1 VVKIFYLNLVYLE
14 LEIKLIIIKNNFSG
28 DLSDTESPDLCLISL
43 KYLHQFASM
52 LRSMYQMPACPMFS
66 SARRLQSCT
75 DPKLIDTSRFSTNPE
90 LKIEVTLEELDRPVK
105 ILHVWFLLI
114 DELTL
119 AIETCHKKHKI
130 SAMEMLFNMFKSL
143 NEIPGI

>member
-1 VVKIFYLNLVYLE
+1 
-14 LEIKLIIIKNNFSG
+14 
-28 DLSDTESPDLCLISL
+28 
-43 KYLHQFASM
+43 
-52 LRSMYQMPACPMFS
+52 MYQMPACPMFS
-66 SARRLQSCT
+66 SARKLQSCT
-75 DPKLIDTSRFSTNPE
+75 EPKLIDTSHLSQKVE
-90 LKIEVTLEELDRPVK
+90 LKIEVTLEMLDRPVK

-143 NEIPGI
+143 VEIPGNH